1 MKKAFLLLSLL
12 LTLSGVAFGFSEVL
26 TYLKGRA
33 ETDAIALDWQSG
45 TETGIKSYAVERSD
59 IKTSDFKEIGSVT
72 ATGNNSTY
80 HYRDIAVNGA
90 PISGSGSSHSNM
102 PLSDLF
108 KYRIRLNYDNAV
120 SYSQTITVTR
130 PSAGVKRTWGMIK
143 EMFR

>member
-1 MKKAFLLLSLL
+1 MKKALFLLLIVSL
-12 LTLSGVAFGFSEVL
+12 TGVAFGFTEVL

-45 TETGIKSYAVERSD
+45 TESGVKSYSIERSD
-59 IKTSDFKEIGSVT
+59 IKTADFKEIGSVS

-80 HYRDIAVNGA
+80 HFRDVAVSGA
-90 PISGSGSSHSNM
+90 PIAGSSNHSNM

-120 SYSQTITVTR
+120 SYSQTISVTR
-130 PSAGVKRTWGMIK
+130 PAAGVKRTWGMIK

>member
-1 MKKAFLLLSLL
+1 MKKVLFVFMIVSL
-12 LTLSGVAFGFSEVL
+12 TGVAFGFSEVL

-45 TETGIKSYAVERSD
+45 TETGVKSYTIERSD
-59 IKTSDFKEIGSVT
+59 IKTSDFRDIGIVS

-80 HYRDIAVNGA
+80 RYRDVAINGA
-90 PISGSGSSHSNM
+90 PMNGSGSNHSNM

-108 KYRIRLNYDNAV
+108 KYRLRLNYDNVV
-120 SYSQTITVTR
+120 SYSQTIFVTR

>member
-1 MKKAFLLLSLL
+1 MKKALFLLLIVSL
-12 LTLSGVAFGFSEVL
+12 TGVAFGFSEVL

-45 TETGIKSYAVERSD
+45 TETGVKSYAIERSD
-59 IKTSDFKEIGSVT
+59 IKTSDFKEIGSVS

-80 HYRDIAVNGA
+80 HYRDAAINGA
-90 PISGSGSSHSNM
+90 PMNGSGSNHSNM

-108 KYRIRLNYDNAV
+108 KYRIRLNYDNVV
-120 SYSQTITVTR
+120 SYSQTIFVTR

>member
-1 MKKAFLLLSLL
+1 MKKVLFLFMIVSL
-12 LTLSGVAFGFSEVL
+12 TGVAFGFSEVL

-45 TETGIKSYAVERSD
+45 TETGVKSYTIERSD
-59 IKTSDFKEIGSVT
+59 IKTSDFKEIGIIS

-80 HYRDIAVNGA
+80 HYRDVAINGA
-90 PISGSGSSHSNM
+90 QINGSGSSHTNM

-108 KYRIRLNYDNAV
+108 KYRIRLNYDNVV
-120 SYSQTITVTR
+120 SYSQTIFVTR
-130 PSAGVKRTWGMIK
+130 PAAGVKRTWGMIK